1 MVMKIAIL
9 NIAVAVS
16 LLGTGARSEE
26 LRVKDWRGG
35 VPCSALQHKT
45 DGSWMLA
52 DVVIGPDGSR
62 HYPDPDR
69 ESRDNRFFGQKC
81 GAR

>member
-1 MVMKIAIL
+1 MFMKIAIFS
-9 NIAVAVS
+9 IAVAVS
-16 LLGTGARSEE
+16 VPGADARSNE
-26 LRVKDWRGG
+26 LQVKDWPGG

-45 DGSWMLA
+45 DGSWVLA

-69 ESRDNRFFGQKC
+69 ASRDNRFFGQKC
-81 GAR
+81 GPR

>member
-1 MVMKIAIL
+1 MVMKTAIL
-9 NIAVAVS
+9 SLAVAVS
-16 LLGTGARSEE
+16 CLTTGARSDE
-26 LRVKDWRGG
+26 LRVKDWPEG

-45 DGSWMLA
+45 DGSWVLA
-52 DVVIGPDGSR
+52 DIVIGPDGSR
-62 HYPDPDR
+62 HYPNPDR

>member
-1 MVMKIAIL
+1 MVVKIAIFSA
-9 NIAVAVS
+9 AVAFS
-16 LLGTGARSEE
+16 LISTGARSDE
-26 LRVKDWRGG
+26 LSVKDWPTG

-45 DGSWMLA
+45 DGSWRLA